1 MIMQNVTQ
9 NARNGDTRP
18 LAPKRRGKSGGA
30 NPKAGGRA
38 VLGLGLRRP
47 ERAGDE
53 AQREAGDA
61 ADPGVSGASPGTVRL
76 HAVASGL
83 ALS

>member
-1 MIMQNVTQ
+1 MEQTQ
-9 NARNGDTRP
+9 
-18 LAPKRRGKSGGA
+18 RRA
-30 NPKAGGRA
+30 
-38 VLGLGLRRP
+38 GLGLRRP
-47 ERAGDE
+47 ERAEGE

>member
-1 MIMQNVTQ
+1 MEQK
-9 NARNGDTRP
+9 
-18 LAPKRRGKSGGA
+18 PK
-30 NPKAGGRA
+30 GGRA
-38 VLGLGLRRP
+38 GLGLRRP

-53 AQREAGDA
+53 AQRDAGDA

>member
-38 VLGLGLRRP
+38 CAAPNVPGARHSMTR
-47 ERAGDE
+47 GDT
-53 AQREAGDA
+53 

>member
-1 MIMQNVTQ
+1 MEQTQ
-9 NARNGDTRP
+9 
-18 LAPKRRGKSGGA
+18 RR
-30 NPKAGGRA
+30 AGGQA
-38 VLGLGLRRP
+38 GLGLRRP
-47 ERAGDE
+47 ECAGGE
-53 AQREAGDA
+53 AQRDAGDA